1 MPAIHRW
8 TLASLHR
15 VRNERHMYISA
26 HDDRLL
32 LHLIPNYFNRTKSL
46 FGKVSK
52 HTCAVR
58 SANEFRVENNAKIL
72 MIELAGVT
80 LHDLKMCHVIFLSGN
95 VFDES
100 VPFSF
105 NAFIY

>member
-8 TLASLHR
+8 TLASLDR

-32 LHLIPNYFNRTKSL
+32 LHLIPNYFNRTKSI
-46 FGKVSK
+46 FGMVSK

-58 SANEFRVENNAKIL
+58 SANEFRVVTKCFRKQCENPYHIVSWRDFA
-72 MIELAGVT
+72 
-80 LHDLKMCHVIFLSGN
+80 
-95 VFDES
+95 
-100 VPFSF
+100 
-105 NAFIY
+105 

>member
-58 SANEFRVENNAKIL
+58 SANEFRVVFSKT
-72 MIELAGVT
+72 MR
-80 LHDLKMCHVIFLSGN
+80 KSLS
-95 VFDES
+95 
-100 VPFSF
+100 
-105 NAFIY
+105 